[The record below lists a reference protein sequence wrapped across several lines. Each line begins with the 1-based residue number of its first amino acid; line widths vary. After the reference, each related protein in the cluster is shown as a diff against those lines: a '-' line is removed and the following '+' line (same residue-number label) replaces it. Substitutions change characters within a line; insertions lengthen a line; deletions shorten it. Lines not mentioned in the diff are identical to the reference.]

1 MNKLAGLLL
10 VALTAAACGGR
21 APEPAADQY
30 ETATVERRPLV
41 LVVEAAGAIEPIRTS
56 PENSPRRL
64 GAITTRSARRL
75 STAGHPCGAFS
86 RRSAS
91 TVALTTLCGLAE
103 PRLLVR
109 MSLYPA
115 DSRMA
120 RTKKRPLASGQI
132 PANEALRL
140 GLLLSLLGVGLA
152 VAMDALYG
160 LIIFA
165 GLFFD
170 VVIYSMWLKRRTAW
184 GIIWGGISGGMP
196 ILAGRA
202 LGFDGFDWVG
212 ITLSLGVLFWIP
224 THIMTF
230 SMKYYEDYK
239 AAGVPTF
246 PSTYGFQATRIAIAI
261 SSIFAALS
269 MGLAAWG
276 IGMTIGYL
284 RILIVLSMGLLTLA
298 AISVFR
304 PTERVNFGLFKYASV
319 YMLSSMLLMMV

>member
-1 MNKLAGLLL
+1 MKTFQTKLRQYWTLIKSLQTGLLVTTGVAGYMSARCPVFHLWTVAGLLL
-10 VALTAAACGGR
+10 SLF
-21 APEPAADQY
+21 
-30 ETATVERRPLV
+30 
-41 LVVEAAGAIEPIRTS
+41 
-56 PENSPRRL
+56 
-64 GAITTRSARRL
+64 L
-75 STAGHPCGAFS
+75 SISG
-86 RRSAS
+86 S
-91 TVALTTLCGLAE
+91 TILNMWWDRDIDAKMG
-103 PRLLVR
+103 
-109 MSLYPA
+109 
-115 DSRMA
+115 
-120 RTKKRPLASGQI
+120 RTKKRPLASGQV
-132 PANEALRL
+132 PASEALRA
-140 GLLLSLLGVGLA
+140 GLFLSLFGVGLA

-160 LIIFA
+160 IIIFA

-184 GIIWGGISGGMP
+184 SIIWGGISGGMP

-202 LGFDGFDWVG
+202 LGYDGLDWIG

-230 SMKYYEDYK
+230 SMKYHEDYN

-246 PSTYGFQATRIAIAI
+246 PSTYGFHATRVAIAI

-284 RILIVLSMGLLTLA
+284 RILVILSMGLLALA

-304 PTERVNFGLFKYASV
+304 PTERINFGLFKYASV
-319 YMLSSMLLMMV
+319 YMLSAMLLMMF

>member
-1 MNKLAGLLL
+1 MKIIQTKLRQYWPLIKSLQTGLLVTTGVAGYMSARCPVFNLWTVAGLLL
-10 VALTAAACGGR
+10 SLF
-21 APEPAADQY
+21 
-30 ETATVERRPLV
+30 
-41 LVVEAAGAIEPIRTS
+41 
-56 PENSPRRL
+56 
-64 GAITTRSARRL
+64 L
-75 STAGHPCGAFS
+75 SISG
-86 RRSAS
+86 S
-91 TVALTTLCGLAE
+91 TILNMWWDRDIDAKMG
-103 PRLLVR
+103 
-109 MSLYPA
+109 
-115 DSRMA
+115 
-120 RTKKRPLASGQI
+120 RTKKRPLASGQV
-132 PANEALRL
+132 PADEALRI
-140 GLLLSLLGVGLA
+140 GLLLSLFGVGLA

-170 VVIYSMWLKRRTAW
+170 VVIYSIWLKRRTAW
-184 GIIWGGISGGMP
+184 SIVWGGISGGMP

-202 LGFDGFDWVG
+202 LGYEGFDWVG

-246 PSTYGFQATRIAIAI
+246 PSTYGYQATRVAIAI
-261 SSIFAALS
+261 SSVFAALF

-284 RILIVLSMGLLTLA
+284 RILVVLSVGLLTLA
-298 AISVFR
+298 AVSVFR

-319 YMLSSMLLMMV
+319 YMLSAMLLMMF